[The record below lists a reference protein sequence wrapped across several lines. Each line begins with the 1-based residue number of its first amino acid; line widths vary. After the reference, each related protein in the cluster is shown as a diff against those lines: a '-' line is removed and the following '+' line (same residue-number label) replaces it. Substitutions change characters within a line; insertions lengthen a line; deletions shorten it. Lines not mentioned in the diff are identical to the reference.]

1 VSDRVAFRLLLL
13 GVVVTWFVT
22 GFPDPGKVDDSHAV
36 PLSGKTSLRWRGSRR
51 RLATCRHDL
60 CRGFLQWSRNSW
72 AWLKKDS
79 WGSSLPWQRLAS
91 IPGECCC

>member
-1 VSDRVAFRLLLL
+1 MSDRVAFRLLPP

-36 PLSGKTSLRWRGSRR
+36 PLSGKTSLRWRGVGEGWQHAGMIS
-51 RLATCRHDL
+51 